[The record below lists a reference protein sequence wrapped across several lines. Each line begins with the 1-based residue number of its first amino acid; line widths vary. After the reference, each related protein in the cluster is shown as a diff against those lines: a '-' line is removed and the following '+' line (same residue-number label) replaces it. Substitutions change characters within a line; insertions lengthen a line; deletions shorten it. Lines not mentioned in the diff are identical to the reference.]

1 MTDERL
7 RQAILAALRNQPFQ
21 VSGLALRT
29 QAISYAHLANIL
41 YAADWLRNK
50 CTIVSPA
57 PGARPPFAPEYRKRT
72 FRKAGSPFVTAMPAG
87 LVQAA
92 EDVHRNRCD
101 HLYEWRFEHPSDER
115 LLCDAACI
123 AAHAGHNLT
132 RARRLEKH
140 NQVMKPF
147 DAAFYQFLEG
157 LAEEETV
164 PLDIPADLGPS

>member
-41 YAADWLRNK
+41 YAADWLRSR
-50 CTIVSPA
+50 CILFPPA

-72 FRKAGSPFVTAMPAG
+72 FRKAGSPIVTAMPVG
-87 LVQAA
+87 LVQAT

-101 HLYEWRFEHPSDER
+101 RLCQWRFEHPSDET
-115 LLCDAACI
+115 LLYDATCI
-123 AAHAGHNLT
+123 AAHAGKNLR
-132 RARRLEKH
+132 RAKRLEKR
-140 NQVMKPF
+140 NQAMKPF

-164 PLDIPADLGPS
+164 PLDIPADLTPA